1 MTKKKLTLTDTIK
14 LGKQGVDIMKNDGA
28 TAEEAVRR
36 LGITP
41 RDAHTT
47 IPTQQKDILAPYR
60 ENMRSLI
67 TGDAK
72 NENNHSEPI
81 FTVPKT
87 SNWGLSAVRGAAQPG
102 FKGNDP
108 KSDAQALY
116 KYMDVETFDKL
127 NQEVFPTIQKIY
139 NDEYVT
145 PLELDRLKRI
155 VNNNSEKLKAY
166 QNYYNLYGG
175 TDLTELGNLYSSV
188 QKDLPNINEYY
199 DNFDSEKSFENWKKG
214 MSIDIESYKDEM
226 QIHSKNYTEALK
238 ANDKEKYAKSR
249 GYKDFNDLKKQATES
264 NELLEHA
271 KSTQGYNDYEQ
282 VGNPSSKHYDPDFEK
297 YAKYIDPTEKK
308 KKPGIYINPSNEAE
322 YRYINGTDEER
333 MAIKLWED
341 HMGMEYTGYEQMT
354 EQQKKTYN
362 YYYNNPIFGP
372 EKAAE
377 YFKTIRGDLAVL
389 HAPYLSEKYKGDYL
403 FNLQAGMESSIEGA
417 RKAIDG
423 IFGTNLSYK
432 ENPRATEIVSAEIR
446 EGIKKENGILGTIG
460 YDLMGA
466 IGEELVEAPVSAV
479 NPWLGV
485 VYTGA
490 SAGGN
495 AYYEALNEGY
505 TQPEARNYAIMK
517 GVLTGT
523 IDKVFGTVGNKTGIG
538 KKWANKVGAL
548 SEDLDNAFLRVAIRT
563 GGNAAPEALEG
574 ATESFIDPFLRNLAT
589 GGEANAE
596 VDWEQVIYDGIMEG
610 LAGATLSLPGS
621 VVSDA
626 SRNSY
631 LEGVGKTALSEPYIT
646 KQIISTG
653 VKNNVPEAIEIV
665 NTMATGKPL
674 TAKEMGRTIEKVIS
688 DSVTKNGGMMN
699 IMNIVSALEGRDSSY
714 TGSVEAVDT
723 AKAIMNFVQ
732 GKATDVDKAII
743 SRSDGA
749 TTLLTTIESDQKAW
763 SSIKDAAIKE
773 LKPTTKE
780 INMETKYS
788 AENVTVSDGNVYTRD
803 GKMISITKDA
813 DIVNGIVVSGE
824 QKRFKEKNAKGYKV
838 IEKWATELK
847 KPVKLVKGLYDE
859 DGNMLDGV
867 ETAEGIFINT
877 EATNPVKWA
886 ASHEFSHTIKK
897 SAGETW
903 AKYQSYVIDQ
913 LKKKG
918 TYYRLFEAKAKA
930 YGTDNVTYLNEEIA
944 ADYIGDAFDS
954 VEELANFIKK
964 GRGLA
969 TKVRDI
975 YYKVLDKLN
984 LLDEKKKAQLMWAD
998 AYRKAVLNTEKGK
1011 VESSAEKKSVNGTRV
1026 SEADSKDVSNPYGI
1040 NSSDIKAIQS
1050 IPRKSIN
1057 EFSSKE
1063 IETTEKFARKYW
1075 EEMKKKSPFF
1085 RAWYGDWRE
1094 YDNGTHAI
1102 VQKSNS
1108 NKPENGRTTNKDT
1121 GKILSWNTGTVV
1133 RETINHAVKDK
1144 VSIVAVNDLKKI
1156 IEEAIYFDTFVS
1168 SPSSKTKMQN
1178 TAFMH
1183 SFYSLYKS
1191 ENGMHL
1197 LKLYAEEALSNNE
1210 KNVFSRAYQLKDI
1223 EKVADIPN
1231 GVSEG
1236 GASLSDDISATT
1248 ISISELFNLVKQY
1261 DKNFNPNPVN
1271 PDLLNSDGTPK
1282 NLYHQTSE
1290 EIDIF
1295 EPRHKGA
1302 GTTDE
1307 ETPFGIFLKPTPED
1321 IGLKGKH
1328 QMAVYAKIV
1337 NPLDVVDRNEL
1348 VSSLKTLSSEFST
1361 LYDNYK
1367 NLNKEYK
1374 KKAEEAEK
1382 NFNNY
1387 VKKWRE
1393 ANPSASRIDIYK
1405 EAEFDEI
1412 FKAEDKIVE
1421 EWESNARKAELE
1433 IKKVIT
1439 KTLKNNNYDGVHLL
1453 KDAGS
1458 GGRIVETWIALEPE
1472 QVKSATGNIGTFDKG
1487 NPNNKKSISGTRES
1501 EIDAGVTSKIENLAA
1516 SAGID
1521 LEKAVK
1527 KGITTQEFKKA
1538 ALDLRKEN
1546 GSKIKLAELTKDLT
1560 DLYTFAQSDKAT
1572 PDMVNQIASNIA
1584 DKVVGNVTQT
1594 VTNNEYSDLLNRIKD
1609 TKIMVPEAER
1619 ADFKDGYETFRKGNM
1634 GKLTLANDGLDLDV
1648 FWDEL
1653 TEQYPNLFDEN
1664 ILGSEER
1671 LERILEVREEFS
1683 PKEQIV
1689 FETNNEMQVAKD
1701 KITNK
1706 ILEKIV
1712 KVPATKKAENL
1723 GKFVESVEQKLDL
1736 SNKKTT
1742 RKAIDS
1748 DYNYLSQIVRNP
1760 TDAKHIPED
1769 LRPAVARL
1777 LNCFNYETKSIE
1789 KLRAEGK
1796 EMDSPTAVRIDSMYN
1811 AYTDIIKKS
1820 WGIEATEDSQFAD
1833 KFLSDDIKEM
1843 IGEIPANEDGGFK
1856 KLEDM
1861 SIDELRAMAKVLH
1874 SVHHMITQRNKTFN
1888 SAIDENISELGF
1900 NAAEDF
1906 KTIRN
1911 RRKGSGEKL
1920 DYNTT
1925 AIQKASRIV
1934 DKYFNY
1940 DNVQPWDFFHE
1951 MGGTMER
1958 LYMEERRAFNK
1969 HILNIKSASE
1979 TISKA
1984 TTGMDLDK
1992 LTGKGAEKIWFE
2004 TDMGEKIRL
2013 SKGQILSLYAL
2024 YGRKQGKE
2032 HILGGG
2038 IVLGTEAKDSAGDKI
2053 SAHTA
2058 HAVTEADMGRLFEKH
2073 ITEDE
2078 KAMVSQIVDFMS
2090 KECAKWGNETSMKLY
2105 GYEKFGENWYF
2116 PIKVSKV
2123 TLNQFSGK
2131 KGEGNQR
2138 TQSFTKSTTKNASN
2152 AVEIGDFFDTVTS
2165 HINGVSLY
2173 NTTALPML
2181 DMERV
2186 LNYTESGTNTKVR
2199 ADIIRTF
2206 GKNAN
2211 SYIDKFHND
2220 ENGSTKTERSGLE
2233 KLANLNK
2240 KASIGFNVRVLV
2252 QQPTSIARAYMF
2264 LSPKDIPASIKGA
2277 ALIKEMRETCP
2288 IAYWKSLGFRDI
2300 GTGST
2305 MKDVLIN
2312 NESLYSKLEMGG
2324 YGLVDDFTWGL
2335 IYGAVKN
2342 ETKRLNPDL
2351 KVGSKE
2357 FNDKVRDRFDY
2368 IVDRTQVVDSVFHRT
2383 QSMRSDNYLTKTTTM
2398 FMSESLKTY
2407 NLYRTEMKDAVKEK
2421 RKFKTAA
2428 RATAVYT
2435 VSNFLLAL
2443 MQAFPDAWRED
2454 DEKELYDKNGNPIGY
2469 WSRYWE
2475 NVWENF
2481 GNNMNPL
2488 NSFPIIKDVWSMVQG
2503 FQGERVEYSRIN
2515 DLIISAKNLG
2525 NNKMSLPAKL
2535 TSLTTSAA
2543 AVFGISAGNLKR
2555 DVFGLAET
2563 VFRANGD
2570 EYNDYLIDKFKYN
2583 VNNSSNKNRFMKH
2596 YERAISNGH
2605 PEDAAIILEDYLS
2618 ENYNGKFD
2626 NKHTKTVV
2634 KEVSKLYGKTKEDQS
2649 KLIFGVPEQKF
2660 SFDGEDVKISDK
2672 DYPEYVEKTYN
2683 TLFDLAY
2690 EMINDERYKDLPIEE
2705 KVRNFGELEQ
2715 FAEQS
2720 QRPEYV
2726 KGYELDGGWK
2736 NDLYNGKI
2744 NYMDN
2749 AMERYADRIFEDKK
2763 DEYKEKFVVNE
2774 KDYSEAEF
2782 STVESVINDWS
2793 GYLASKDLGREI
2805 DPSEDRYL
2813 IVYDE
2818 KLSDDMSI
2826 EEYAGVR
2833 AYAKKTAALYDLND
2847 DNPNEGTEDLTSE
2860 ELENYL
2866 DSTDYSWEVKGALFM
2881 SIGNSNWYNKYT
2893 GLKNNGEPYK
2903 GKGGNKSGSSNGRT
2917 SRTTTRSTGSRTTT
2931 STRTNSK
2938 TTTRATRTTTIRSN
2952 R

>member
-41 RDAHTT
+41 RDPRTT

-108 KSDAQALY
+108 KNDAQALY

-166 QNYYNLYGG
+166 QNYYDLYGG

-188 QKDLPNINEYY
+188 QNDLPDITEHYKGIS
-199 DNFDSEKSFENWKKG
+199 DEKQYENRKKDAVEIAKLQNTTAKELEGKKG
-214 MSIDIESYKDEM
+214 VAYTTYDGYQIKWEDLYNASKAKETAKRALETYDVEKDGVFDKKAVTYHHWYGDEPKDENGELNYAVHLYNLYNGDKTAF
-226 QIHSKNYTEALK
+226 QFDKNQELNSFGALD
-238 ANDKEKYAKSR
+238 ASEGRYLTDKEIQIFNTLYKNEGEDAAFEYVDYLKSELRQREIKSQNAFWAEMAK
-249 GYKDFNDLKKQATES
+249 ES
-264 NELLEHA
+264 PVFT
-271 KSTQGYNDYEQ
+271 S
-282 VGNPSSKHYDPDFEK
+282 
-297 YAKYIDPTEKK
+297 
-308 KKPGIYINPSNEAE
+308 
-322 YRYINGTDEER
+322 
-333 MAIKLWED
+333 
-341 HMGMEYTGYEQMT
+341 
-354 EQQKKTYN
+354 
-362 YYYNNPIFGP
+362 IFG
-372 EKAAE
+372 
-377 YFKTIRGDLAVL
+377 L
-389 HAPYLSEKYKGDYL
+389 
-403 FNLQAGMESSIEGA
+403 
-417 RKAIDG
+417 
-423 IFGTNLSYK
+423 GTNLVNNVMAIPLTATDLIDGEINPDDPMWDSRRMVNVMKGSVEGNIDSDVGKFVYRNGMNIA
-432 ENPRATEIVSAEIR
+432 ENLINTAISGGNKLVS
-446 EGIKKENGILGTIG
+446 GILTGSGAAVDTMLDAKNRGLSDEKAITLG
-460 YDLMGA
+460 VISGVAEGFFESESMEAFLGGGKITQKGWKYIVNNITTEAKGELATQFTNDVADYLIAQDLNNINLA
-466 IGEELVEAPVSAV
+466 IDKYKSQGLSETEAVKNIVFDKLIEYADIAGSAV
-479 NPWLGV
+479 FSSAV
-485 VYTGA
+485 MA
-490 SAGGN
+490 S
-495 AYYEALNEGY
+495 
-505 TQPEARNYAIMK
+505 
-517 GVLTGT
+517 
-523 IDKVFGTVGNKTGIG
+523 
-538 KKWANKVGAL
+538 
-548 SEDLDNAFLRVAIRT
+548 
-563 GGNAAPEALEG
+563 GNAAINKIGHNQYMTRVGENA
-574 ATESFIDPFLRNLAT
+574 LRN
-589 GGEANAE
+589 
-596 VDWEQVIYDGIMEG
+596 
-610 LAGATLSLPGS
+610 
-621 VVSDA
+621 
-626 SRNSY
+626 
-631 LEGVGKTALSEPYIT
+631 PYIT

-653 VKNNVPEAIEIV
+653 VKNNVPEAVEIV
-665 NTMATGKPL
+665 NAMAKGEIL
-674 TAKEMGRTIEKVIS
+674 TAREMGKTIEKVIS
-688 DSVTKNGGMMN
+688 NSVTNDGGMMN
-699 IMNIVSALEGRDSSY
+699 IMNLVSAIEGRDSSY
-714 TGSVEAVDT
+714 IGSVEAVDT
-723 AKAIMNFVQ
+723 AKALMNFVR

-749 TTLLTTIESDQKAW
+749 TTLLTAIESDQKAW

-780 INMETKYS
+780 INTETKYS
-788 AENVTVSDGNVYTRD
+788 AENVTVSDGDVYTRD
-803 GKMISITKDA
+803 GKKISITKDA

-824 QKRFKEKNAKGYKV
+824 QKRFKEKNAKGYIV
-838 IEKWATELK
+838 VEKWATELN
-847 KPVKLVKGLYDE
+847 KPVKFIKGLYDQN
-859 DGNMLDGV
+859 GNMLDGV

-877 EATNPVKWA
+877 EAKNPIKWA
-886 ASHEFSHTIKK
+886 ATHEFSHTMKK

-903 AKYQSYVIDQ
+903 TKYQSYVIDQ
-913 LKKKG
+913 LKKNG
-918 TYYRLFEAKAKA
+918 TYYKLFEAKSKA
-930 YGTDNVTYLNEEIA
+930 YNTDNVAYLNEEIA
-944 ADYIGDAFDS
+944 ADYIGETFNS
-954 VEELANFIKK
+954 VDELAKFIKEN
-964 GRGLA
+964 RDLA
-969 TKVRDI
+969 NRVRVV
-975 YYKVLDKLN
+975 YYKALDKLG
-984 LLDEKKKAQLMWAD
+984 LLDEKKKAQLMWRD
-998 AYRKAVLNTEKGK
+998 AYRKAVLNVKEGK
-1011 VESSAEKKSVNGTRV
+1011 VEKSGKSEPRFSMQRIVGQNG
-1026 SEADSKDVSNPYGI
+1026 DYGI
-1040 NSSDIKAIQS
+1040 GVYLDSNILTGKSESERIAAVKNYV
-1050 IPRKSIN
+1050 KSIGGR
-1057 EFSSKE
+1057 EF
-1063 IETTEKFARKYW
+1063 IA
-1075 EEMKKKSPFF
+1075 
-1085 RAWYGDWRE
+1085 
-1094 YDNGTHAI
+1094 YDDSG
-1102 VQKSNS
+1102 
-1108 NKPENGRTTNKDT
+1108 
-1121 GKILSWNTGTVV
+1121 
-1133 RETINHAVKDK
+1133 
-1144 VSIVAVNDLKKI
+1144 
-1156 IEEAIYFDTFVS
+1156 
-1168 SPSSKTKMQN
+1168 
-1178 TAFMH
+1178 
-1183 SFYSLYKS
+1183 
-1191 ENGMHL
+1191 
-1197 LKLYAEEALSNNE
+1197 
-1210 KNVFSRAYQLKDI
+1210 
-1223 EKVADIPN
+1223 
-1231 GVSEG
+1231 
-1236 GASLSDDISATT
+1236 
-1248 ISISELFNLVKQY
+1248 
-1261 DKNFNPNPVN
+1261 
-1271 PDLLNSDGTPK
+1271 
-1282 NLYHQTSE
+1282 
-1290 EIDIF
+1290 
-1295 EPRHKGA
+1295 
-1302 GTTDE
+1302 
-1307 ETPFGIFLKPTPED
+1307 KPTPIRIAEHSKRYKNIKGNNVRVTKD
-1321 IGLKGKH
+1321 LTSYLKNEVKQEAVILIDELIETATPKETSPSKYSHDWLDDNGKNDWDYWRVII
-1328 QMAVYAKIV
+1328 QEK
-1337 NPLDVVDRNEL
+1337 N
-1348 VSSLKTLSSEFST
+1348 KTVWEATLNIANTTNGEKV
-1361 LYDNYK
+1361 LYDIFPI
-1367 NLNKEYK
+1367 EMVEQ
-1374 KKAEEAEK
+1374 AVTSATSTT
-1382 NFNNY
+1382 NNT
-1387 VKKWRE
+1387 VSQN
-1393 ANPSASRIDIYK
+1393 NP
-1405 EAEFDEI
+1405 
-1412 FKAEDKIVE
+1412 
-1421 EWESNARKAELE
+1421 
-1433 IKKVIT
+1433 T
-1439 KTLKNNNYDGVHLL
+1439 
-1453 KDAGS
+1453 
-1458 GGRIVETWIALEPE
+1458 
-1472 QVKSATGNIGTFDKG
+1472 VKSE
-1487 NPNNKKSISGTRES
+1487 NKKSISGTRLE
-1501 EIDAGVTSKIENLAA
+1501 DIENLAS
-1516 SAGID
+1516 SAGVD
-1521 LEKAVK
+1521 LDKAIK

-1538 ALDLRKEN
+1538 ALDIRKEFD
-1546 GSKIKLAELTKDLT
+1546 SKIKQAELTKDLT

-1572 PDMVNQIASNIA
+1572 PEIINQIASNIA
-1584 DKVVGNVTQT
+1584 DKVVNNVTKT
-1594 VTNNEYSDLLNRIKD
+1594 VTNGEYADLLKQIKD

-1619 ADFKDGYETFRKGNM
+1619 ADFKDGYESFRKGNV
-1634 GKLTLANDGLDLDV
+1634 GKLNLVNDGLDLDV

-1671 LERILEVREEFS
+1671 LERILEVRDTFS

-1689 FETNNEMQVAKD
+1689 FETNDEIQSAKD
-1701 KITNK
+1701 KITDT

-1712 KVPATKKAENL
+1712 KVPATKEAENI

-1736 SNKKTT
+1736 TNKKTT
-1742 RKAIDS
+1742 RAGIDS
-1748 DYNYLSQIVRNP
+1748 DYNYLSQMVRNP
-1760 TDAKHIPED
+1760 IDAKHVPED
-1769 LRPAVARL
+1769 LRPVVARL
-1777 LNCFNYETKSIE
+1777 LNCFNYETKHIE

-1820 WGIEATEDSQFAD
+1820 WGVEATEDSQFAD

-1856 KLEDM
+1856 RLEDM
-1861 SIDELRAMAKVLH
+1861 TIDELRAMAKVLH
-1874 SVHHMITQRNKTFN
+1874 SVKHMITQRNKAFN
-1888 SAIDENISELGF
+1888 SAIKENISELGF

-1906 KTIRN
+1906 KTIRS

-1925 AIQKASRIV
+1925 AIQKASRII

-1940 DNVQPWDFFHE
+1940 DNVQPWDFFHG

-1958 LYMEERRAFNK
+1958 LYMEERRAFNR

-1984 TTGMDLDK
+1984 TTGMDLNK
-1992 LTGKGAEKIWFE
+1992 LTGKGAEKVWFE

-2038 IVLGTEAKDSAGDKI
+2038 IVLGTEAKDSTGEKI

-2058 HAVTEADMGRLFEKH
+2058 HTVTEADMGRLFEEH
-2073 ITEDE
+2073 IAEDE

-2264 LSPKDIPASIKGA
+2264 LSPKDIPKSFKGVKM
-2277 ALIKEMRETCP
+2277 IKEMREVCP

-2324 YGLVDDFTWGL
+2324 YGLADDLTWGI

-2407 NLYRTEMKDAVKEK
+2407 NLYRTEMIDAAREG

-2428 RATAVYT
+2428 RATAVFAA
-2435 VSNFLLAL
+2435 SNLLLAL
-2443 MQAFPDAWRED
+2443 AQALPDAWRED
-2454 DEKELYDKNGNPIGY
+2454 DEKELFDKKGNPIGY
-2469 WSRYWE
+2469 WDMYWKKFKE
-2475 NVWENF
+2475 NLRDNV
-2481 GNNMNPL
+2481 NPL
-2488 NSFPIIKDVWSMVQG
+2488 SSFPVIKDVWSMIQG
-2503 FQGERVEYSRIN
+2503 FKSERIEYSRLN
-2515 DLIISAKNLG
+2515 DFIISCQNLG
-2525 NNKMSLPAKL
+2525 NDKMSLPAKMI
-2535 TSLTTSAA
+2535 SFTTSAA
-2543 AVFGISAGNLKR
+2543 AVFGISVGNLKR
-2555 DVFGLAET
+2555 DAFGFIET
-2563 VFRANGD
+2563 IFRATGD
-2570 EYNDYLIDKFKYN
+2570 EYKDYLIDKFKHN
-2583 VNNSSNKNRFMKH
+2583 VKNDDNKAKFMRH
-2596 YERAISNGH
+2596 YERAMANGH
-2605 PEDAAIILEDYLS
+2605 ADDAAMILEDYMA
-2618 ENYNGKFD
+2618 EAFDGKDFK
-2626 NKHTKTVV
+2626 NEHTEAVTKEALNLLGKTDYD
-2634 KEVSKLYGKTKEDQS
+2634 SKLLYSLPSE
-2649 KLIFGVPEQKF
+2649 KF
-2660 SFDGEDVKISDK
+2660 SLDGKETEIPDK
-2672 DYPEYVEKTYN
+2672 DYPEFVEGYYN
-2683 TLFDLAY
+2683 TMYNLAH
-2690 EMINDERYKDLPIEE
+2690 EMVTDKRYSELSDKD
-2705 KVRNFGELEQ
+2705 KVRSFGDIK
-2715 FAEQS
+2715 
-2720 QRPEYV
+2720 EYA
-2726 KGYELDGGWK
+2726 KAAQLSEMFEGYDLSGWK
-2736 NDLYNGKI
+2736 EEVYDGDTKF
-2744 NYMDN
+2744 MDSVL
-2749 AMERYADRIFEDKK
+2749 ERVADREFSDKK
-2763 DEYKEKFVVNE
+2763 ESYLEGLNFDESK
-2774 KDYSEAEF
+2774 YSEAELGI
-2782 STVESVINDWS
+2782 VEDVENKWA
-2793 GYLASKDLGREI
+2793 GYKASKDLGREI
-2805 DPSEDRYL
+2805 DESMYRHIMVYED
-2813 IVYDE
+2813 
-2818 KLSDDMSI
+2818 KLSDKMPL

-2833 AYAKKTAALYDLND
+2833 AYAKTEAATWD
-2847 DNPNEGTEDLTSE
+2847 EDGSE
-2860 ELENYL
+2860 TNLSSKELQNYL

-2917 SRTTTRSTGSRTTT
+2917 SKTTTRSTGSRTTT